1 MRLWL
6 VFVIGAF
13 LAWGAYVPMLHAGQT
28 ALRGGALRGFLCVGL
43 AYFLTAVLVPLALLY
58 GGVEPWEWTR
68 RGVAFATAAGILGAA
83 GALFVILALK
93 AGGAPLVV
101 APLVFAGAPVVNA
114 LVSMAWHRPKSAP
127 EPLFFLGIALAAAGA
142 YLVLRFRPS

>member
-6 VFVIGAF
+6 LYVIGAF

-43 AYFLTAVLVPLALLY
+43 AYFLTAVLIPLGLLY
-58 GGVEPWEWTR
+58 SGVEPWDWNQ
-68 RGVAFATAAGILGAA
+68 RGIVFATVAGVLGAA
-83 GALFVILALK
+83 GALCVILALK
-93 AGGAPLVV
+93 AGGSPLVV
-101 APLVFAGAPVVNA
+101 APLVFAGAPVINS
-114 LVSMAWHRPKSAP
+114 LVSLAWHRPQSAP
-127 EPLFFLGIALAAAGA
+127 QPLFYLGIALAAAGA